1 MVTMVDENSGHISQ
15 PAHGHKV
22 SNLHGD
28 AERVN
33 TSLSPSLGSNGIKLR
48 VSLPG
53 HHAHRAERK
62 HQTIDARARSVAA
75 TLPYHLPPELTLLLK
90 QSVGETS
97 TTLYVRPPPHS
108 RQTKSYPVSNRR
120 ALLSAS
126 VAAPW
131 YSNPTTNDASSPTP

>member
-33 TSLSPSLGSNGIKLR
+33 TSLSPSLGSISIKLR

-53 HHAHRAERK
+53 HHAHRAER
-62 HQTIDARARSVAA
+62 RARSVAA

-97 TTLYVRPPPHS
+97 T
-108 RQTKSYPVSNRR
+108 
-120 ALLSAS
+120 
-126 VAAPW
+126 
-131 YSNPTTNDASSPTP
+131 